1 VSESEVIILLR
12 TILEQTTGPLTDLEL
27 LEVLDLTAT
36 DIKANRVGF
45 GKRTSLS
52 QAVEIA
58 AGCFVALG
66 RGMVA

>member
-1 VSESEVIILLR
+1 MLR
-12 TILEQTTGPLTDLEL
+12 KTLEQTTGPLTDLEF
-27 LEVLDLTAT
+27 LEVLDLVTS
-36 DIKANRVGF
+36 DIMVNHVDF

-58 AGCFVALG
+58 AGCLVALG